1 MKRRT
6 AESDLGKRVLERA
19 KAIHQTQ
26 HKRKPVK
33 KPLSWVDGLG
43 QKHLTEHGRREQT
56 KKIRKQDA
64 LDFSREL
71 SRARREVSW

>member
-19 KAIHQTQ
+19 KAIHTVQR
-26 HKRKPVK
+26 KRKPAK
-33 KPLSWVDGLG
+33 EPLSYTDGAG
-43 QKHLTEHGRREQT
+43 RKFLTEHGRREQT
-56 KKIRKQDA
+56 KKLRKQDA
-64 LDFSREL
+64 LEFSREL